1 LNRGQTAEKQRA
13 VHGGEYI
20 EMSDQAPTSDALYS
34 PAGRLGESR
43 SGLGPRMV
51 DAWRDMR
58 ASTRRLID
66 ENPSEHRLLFY
77 VLLSDIVFF
86 LSWSLKTVVSPVSGV
101 KEQVPLEIGAWLIAA
116 LMLRT
121 ASMYAF
127 SVIVTFVA
135 KTAGGTGS
143 WRDNRAGIFWGALVA
158 APFGL
163 LMAAVTVSMSWLEP
177 MFPVLRE
184 DWVALPPY
192 WISLVPF
199 LWFISQG
206 VAEANGYTKNA
217 LTFLIM
223 SAVALAGMLGAMY
236 LRTIGVL

>member
-1 LNRGQTAEKQRA
+1 
-13 VHGGEYI
+13 
-20 EMSDQAPTSDALYS
+20 MSDQTATVQGLYT
-34 PAGRLGESR
+34 PAGRLGDKR
-43 SGLGPRMV
+43 SSLGDRV
-51 DAWRDMR
+51 IDAWRDMR
-58 ASTRRLID
+58 ESTRRLID

-77 VLLSDIVFF
+77 VLLSDIIFF

-116 LMLRT
+116 LMVRT
-121 ASMYAF
+121 ASMYFF
-127 SVIVTFVA
+127 SFVVTAAARMV
-135 KTAGGTGS
+135 GSTGS

-163 LMAAVTVSMSWLEP
+163 LMAIVTVSMSWLEP
-177 MFPVLRE
+177 YFPVLRE

-206 VAEANGYTKNA
+206 MAEANGYKKNA
-217 LTFLIM
+217 LPFMIM
-223 SAVALAGMLGAMY
+223 SVIALVGMIGAMY
-236 LRTIGVL
+236 LRSIGIL

>member
-1 LNRGQTAEKQRA
+1 
-13 VHGGEYI
+13 
-20 EMSDQAPTSDALYS
+20 MSDQTATAPGLYA
-34 PAGRLGESR
+34 PAGRLGDKR
-43 SGLGPRMV
+43 SSLGDRV
-51 DAWRDMR
+51 IDAWRDMR

-66 ENPSEHRLLFY
+66 EKPSEHRLLFY
-77 VLLSDIVFF
+77 VLLSDIIFF

-116 LMLRT
+116 LMVRT
-121 ASMYAF
+121 ASMYFF
-127 SVIVTFVA
+127 SFVVTSAARAV
-135 KTAGGTGS
+135 GSTGS

-163 LMAAVTVSMSWLEP
+163 LMAIVTVAMSWLEP
-177 MFPVLRE
+177 IFPVLRE

-206 VAEANGYTKNA
+206 MAEANGYRKNA
-217 LTFLIM
+217 LPFMIM
-223 SAVALAGMLGAMY
+223 SVIALAGMIGAMY
-236 LRTIGVL
+236 LRKIGVV

>member
-1 LNRGQTAEKQRA
+1 MAENLA
-13 VHGGEYI
+13 EHIDLHGGGTLDERRAS
-20 EMSDQAPTSDALYS
+20 M
-34 PAGRLGESR
+34 GER
-43 SGLGPRMV
+43 VL
-51 DAWRDMR
+51 DAWVDMR

-77 VLLSDIVFF
+77 VLLSDIIFF
-86 LSWSLKTVVSPVSGV
+86 LSWSLKTVVAPVSGV
-101 KEQVPLEIGAWLIAA
+101 RDQVPLEIAFWLIAA

-127 SVIVTFVA
+127 SAVITYAA
-135 KTAGGTGS
+135 KLFGGTGS

-158 APFGL
+158 APFGFI
-163 LMAAVTVSMSWLEP
+163 MAGVTVSMSWLEND
-177 MFPVLRE
+177 FPILRE

-206 VAEANGYTKNA
+206 LAEANGFRKNA
-217 LTFLIM
+217 IAFLSM
-223 SAVALAGMLGAMY
+223 SGVALVAMLGVMA
-236 LRTIGVL
+236 LNSAGIL

>member
-1 LNRGQTAEKQRA
+1 MN
-13 VHGGEYI
+13 
-20 EMSDQAPTSDALYS
+20 DQVATSEGLYT
-34 PAGRLGESR
+34 PAGRLGDAR
-43 SGLGPRMV
+43 SGLGPRMI

-58 ASTRRLID
+58 GSTRRLID

-101 KEQVPLEIGAWLIAA
+101 REQVPLEIGAWLIGA
-116 LMLRT
+116 LMMRT
-121 ASMYAF
+121 AAMYAF
-127 SVIVTFVA
+127 SAAVTAVA
-135 KTAGGTGS
+135 KAAGSTGS

-163 LMAAVTVSMSWLEP
+163 AMAIVTVAMSWLEP
-177 MFPVLRE
+177 YFPVLRE

-206 VAEANGYTKNA
+206 LAEANGYRKNA
-217 LTFLIM
+217 LPFLIM
-223 SAVALAGMLGAMY
+223 SGLALVAMLAAMY
-236 LRTIGVL
+236 LRQTGVL